1 MRFLYE
7 IKLKIDR
14 FMAGRNGIDRVNR
27 GLIWIYLILFI
38 VNMLSGGGDTPVFV
52 SIGIGALMAIVL
64 VVVLVRAFSRDIA
77 KRRAECEKWSAF
89 WWRFRTGNV
98 DKNLTYK
105 QAFKYITC
113 ERCGTTS
120 RVPSGKGRI
129 IVTCPKCQAKI
140 PTET

>member
-1 MRFLYE
+1 MRLLYE
-7 IKLKIDR
+7 LRNKIYA

-27 GLIWIYLILFI
+27 GLVWIYLILI
-38 VNMLSGGGDTPVFV
+38 IIAMLTGGGETPVIV
-52 SIGIGALMAIVL
+52 DIAIGVLMAAVL
-64 VVVLVRAFSRDIA
+64 VTVVVRAFSKDIA
-77 KRRAECEKWSAF
+77 KRRRECEKWSAF

-98 DKNLTYK
+98 DKNMTYK

-120 RVPSGKGRI
+120 RVPTGKGRI
-129 IVTCPKCQAKI
+129 VVICPKCQTRI

>member
-7 IKLKIDR
+7 LKLKLDR
-14 FMAGRNGIDRVNR
+14 FMDGRNGIDRVNR
-27 GLIWIYLILFI
+27 GLIWIYLILFVI
-38 VNMLSGGGDTPVFV
+38 NMFSGGGATPVIV
-52 SIGIGALMAIVL
+52 NIGIGVLMAAL
-64 VVVLVRAFSRDIA
+64 VVIVLVRAFSRDIA
-77 KRRAECEKWSAF
+77 KRRTECEKWSAF

-105 QAFKYITC
+105 KAFKYITC
-113 ERCGTTS
+113 ERCGTVS

-129 IVTCPKCQAKI
+129 IVTCPKCQARI